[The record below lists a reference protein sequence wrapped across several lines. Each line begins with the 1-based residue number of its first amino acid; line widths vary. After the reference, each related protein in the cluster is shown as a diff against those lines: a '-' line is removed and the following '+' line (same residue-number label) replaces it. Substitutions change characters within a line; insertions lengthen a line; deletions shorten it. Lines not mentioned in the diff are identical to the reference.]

1 MPRARS
7 ARSVRDPIQRK
18 CPAFPGQEEDAFAK
32 RDPREAAAVVR
43 AMVDGLF
50 IQWIQDKNGRD
61 SHEQCRE
68 TCKRAV
74 LAYLTSGT

>member
-1 MPRARS
+1 MPDPLAPFAIRYS
-7 ARSVRDPIQRK
+7 ASVR
-18 CPAFPGQEEDAFAK
+18 AFPGQEEDAFAK